1 MGTVAEK
8 EAWLLIIQAGL
19 ISSCTNSR
27 YEPRGHSAGM
37 ARQELAC
44 RLKRK
49 SQFTNALGSE
59 QIYTTT
65 EQNGYTQIRQEVDG
79 LVLANICGH
88 CIGW

>member
-1 MGTVAEK
+1 
-8 EAWLLIIQAGL
+8 
-19 ISSCTNSR
+19 
-27 YEPRGHSAGM
+27 M

-79 LVLANICGH
+79 LVLANIYIVTTLVIPGTL
-88 CIGW
+88 ISNPEIDFLTGKDGRKFKLAASDGDELP